1 MGYKTILVHCDAGR
15 TTVGRAAVA
24 VGLAERF
31 DAHLVGL
38 HVRQRFEAPMFSD
51 ATAAL
56 DALYRTYE
64 ESVRREE
71 AAARAAFQAALNGQ
85 RLSSGWRV
93 VDGHAEDE
101 LTAQARYADLV
112 VVGQREPEPMPEA
125 TPTDLPEKL
134 ALHSERPVLVVPHIG
149 ATQPPGGTIMVCWN
163 GRREASR
170 AATGALPLLKA
181 AERVIVLT
189 IDADKANVPDAARQA
204 GDWLDRHGV
213 KATVQ
218 HDTAA
223 ASDVGNVI
231 LSRAADSAAD
241 LIVMGIYGHSRMRE
255 FVLGGASRTLLG
267 SMTVPLLIA
276 H

>member
-1 MGYKTILVHCDAGR
+1 MGYKTILVHCDAGK
-15 TTVGRAAVA
+15 TTQGRVAVA
-24 VGLAERF
+24 AELAERF

-51 ATAAL
+51 ATVAL
-56 DALYRTYE
+56 DALYQTYE
-64 ESVRREE
+64 QAVKTEE
-71 AAARAAFQAALNGQ
+71 ATSSAAFQGALSGK
-85 RLSSGWRV
+85 RRSSEWRV
-93 VDGHAEDE
+93 GDGYAEDN
-101 LTAQARYADLV
+101 LTAAARYADLV
-112 VVGQREPEPMPEA
+112 VVGQREPEPTPES
-125 TPTDLPEKL
+125 TPSDLPEKL
-134 ALHSERPVLVVPHIG
+134 ALHSERPIMVVPHIG
-149 ATQPPGGTIMVCWN
+149 VTRPPGRTVMVCWN

-189 IDADKANVPDAARQA
+189 IDAEKSDEPDAGERA
-204 GDWLDRHGV
+204 GAWLARHGV

-218 HDTAA
+218 ADSAA
-223 ASDVGNVI
+223 ATDIGNVI
-231 LSRAADSAAD
+231 LSRAADAAAD
-241 LIVMGIYGHSRMRE
+241 LVVMGIYGHSRMRE